1 MCGAPILTP
10 RLLCLFLTEHNII
23 SFKMC
28 PNGDTAGEGVETMS
42 VTLSPAG
49 VKAELLVDGC
59 AGREK

>member
-1 MCGAPILTP
+1 MC
-10 RLLCLFLTEHNII
+10 R
-23 SFKMC
+23 
-28 PNGDTAGEGVETMS
+28 NGDTAGEGVETMS